1 MHACWIVFNR
11 GAAYNPQIIEGD
23 YQMKMTS
30 AAALVA
36 AGVALSGCASI
47 VEGTT
52 QSVAVTT
59 PPINGASCSLANSE
73 GTWYLTSPGNA
84 TVHKTKNDLKVFC
97 SKAGYQDA
105 TVVIPPHFNGATLGN
120 VIAGGVIGIGI
131 DAATGANFNY
141 PENIED
147 PMTPVATSQTAPA
160 PVASGAAGVVPA
172 KTPN

>member
-1 MHACWIVFNR
+1 MRLIEL
-11 GAAYNPQIIEGD
+11 AAL
-23 YQMKMTS
+23 
-30 AAALVA
+30 AAAGA
-36 AGVALSGCASI
+36 ALSGCASI

-59 PPINGASCSLANSE
+59 PPVSGASCTLANSE

-97 SKAGYQDA
+97 TKAGYQDA
-105 TVVIPPHFNGATLGN
+105 TTVVPPHFNGATLGN

-141 PENIED
+141 PENIAD
-147 PMTPVATSQTAPA
+147 PMTPVATAESAPAATTAATAGPATSSSSNGATTAPA
-160 PVASGAAGVVPA
+160 A
-172 KTPN
+172 KAPN